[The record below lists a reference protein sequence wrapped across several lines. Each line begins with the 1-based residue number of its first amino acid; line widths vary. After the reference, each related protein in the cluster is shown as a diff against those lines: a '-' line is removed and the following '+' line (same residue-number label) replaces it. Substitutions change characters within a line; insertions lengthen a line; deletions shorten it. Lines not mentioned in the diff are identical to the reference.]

1 VLELRPGA
9 RAESAFALFYTGV
22 IGAGAVAPVGFGY
35 LGDATGAGWA
45 TVATAV
51 TALVTLPLAVLLA
64 PRLPVARG
72 ARGAH

>member
-1 VLELRPGA
+1 
-9 RAESAFALFYTGV
+9 
-22 IGAGAVAPVGFGY
+22 VGFGY
-35 LGDATGAGWA
+35 LGDAAGAGWA

-72 ARGAH
+72 ASGTH